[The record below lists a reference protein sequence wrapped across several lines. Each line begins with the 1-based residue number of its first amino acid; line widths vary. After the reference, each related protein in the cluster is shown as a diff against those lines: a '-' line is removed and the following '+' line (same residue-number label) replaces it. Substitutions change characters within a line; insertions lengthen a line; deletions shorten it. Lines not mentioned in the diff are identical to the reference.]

1 MEPLLNSSIKEATH
15 RTEGLGANFWVR
27 QTANAVTVL
36 AVTTHDLIDAQKA
49 LPQPGVGE
57 SLGRGLGR
65 RGLG

>member
-49 LPQPGVGE
+49 CPKP
-57 SLGRGLGR
+57 GLGQAFWR
-65 RGLG
+65 V